1 MFTQHALDQCFQAVD
16 GAKVVPLDRW
26 DIAVEEKNLGQ
37 APIRFS
43 MFLDNVSGFDH
54 ALFGL
59 SENEAAII
67 DPQHRLLLECS
78 YETLKQTGLKS
89 NEFASS
95 GVFVV
100 RTA

>member
-1 MFTQHALDQCFQAVD
+1 LDQGFRAID
-16 GAKVVPLDRW
+16 GAKVVPLERW
-26 DIAVEEKNLGQ
+26 DIALEEKKFSQ

-43 MFLDNVSGFDH
+43 MFLDNVSDFDH
-54 ALFGL
+54 ALFSI

-78 YETLKQTGLKS
+78 YETLKQTELTS
-89 NEFASS
+89 EYIAPS

-100 RTA
+100 CAARF